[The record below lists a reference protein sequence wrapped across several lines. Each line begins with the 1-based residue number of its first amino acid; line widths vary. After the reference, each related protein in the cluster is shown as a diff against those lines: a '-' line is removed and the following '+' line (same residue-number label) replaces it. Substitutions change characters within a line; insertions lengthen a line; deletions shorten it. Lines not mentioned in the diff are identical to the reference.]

1 MSIKAINEAF
11 KSNLSGNIKLVLLS
25 LADCADESMQ
35 CFPSYSHIAKKA
47 SISISTA
54 KRIIKKLEEMEVLK
68 KQNRFIKGKKQQTS
82 NIYTLTIASSN
93 LALTKKAKNDTT
105 IVSTMTPQDSVTTMT
120 HESSSYLN
128 ITHPSAE
135 SERDFLD
142 FKNQIVR
149 DFQNKA
155 FGARDINYIYSIAN
169 GLLCI
174 NYQKLDKQKAFE
186 EWKYLFINQH
196 LINAKLA
203 ENINY
208 LNVGK
213 SVEIGDYYYKIVD
226 IHMND
231 FYVIDLE
238 GIKKCIKI
246 TDVTRII
253 NV

>member
-1 MSIKAINEAF
+1 MSIKAINQAF
-11 KSNLSGNIKLVLLS
+11 KSNLSGNIKLVLLA

-47 SISISTA
+47 SISISTT
-54 KRIIKKLEEMEVLK
+54 KRIIKKLEEMQVLK

-82 NIYTLTIASSN
+82 NIYTLTFGGSI
-93 LALTKKAKNDTT
+93 LTPIKVQDDTM
-105 IVSTMTPQDSVTTMT
+105 IVSSVTPPDSITTMT
-120 HESSSYLN
+120 HESSSSLT
-128 ITHPSAE
+128 ITELSVE
-135 SERDFLD
+135 SERDFFN

-155 FGARDINYIYSIAN
+155 FAAISEKHIYSICDS
-169 GLLCI
+169 LLCI

-203 ENINY
+203 ANINY

-226 IHMND
+226 IYMND

>member
-1 MSIKAINEAF
+1 MSIKAINKAF
-11 KSNLSGNIKLVLLS
+11 QSKLSGNIKLVLLA
-25 LADCADESMQ
+25 LADCANDNLQ
-35 CFPSYSHIAKKA
+35 CFPSYNHISKKA

-54 KRIIKKLEEMEVLK
+54 KRIIKKLEQIGVLK
-68 KQNRFIKGKKQQTS
+68 KQHRFKKGKKQQTS
-82 NIYTLTIASSN
+82 NIYTLTFGGST
-93 LALTKKAKNDTT
+93 LTPIKVQDDTT
-105 IVSTMTPQDSVTTMT
+105 FVSPMIPQDSVTTMT

-155 FGARDINYIYSIAN
+155 FAAISEKHIYSICDS
-169 GLLCI
+169 LLCI

-203 ENINY
+203 ANINY

>member
-1 MSIKAINEAF
+1 MSIKAINQAF
-11 KSNLSGNIKLVLLS
+11 KSNLSGNIKLVLLA

-47 SISISTA
+47 SISISTT
-54 KRIIKKLEEMEVLK
+54 KRIIKKLEEMQVLK

-82 NIYTLTIASSN
+82 NIYTLTFGGSI
-93 LALTKKAKNDTT
+93 LTPIKVQDDTM
-105 IVSTMTPQDSVTTMT
+105 IVSSVTPPDSITTMT
-120 HESSSYLN
+120 HESSSSLT
-128 ITHPSAE
+128 ITELSVE
-135 SERDFLD
+135 SERDFFN

-155 FGARDINYIYSIAN
+155 FAAISEKHIYSIAN

-174 NYQKLDKQKAFE
+174 NNQKIDTQKAFE

-213 SVEIGDYYYKIVD
+213 SIEIADVNYKIIDVQ
-226 IHMND
+226 ND
-231 FYVIDLE
+231 FYVINVN
-238 GIKKCIKI
+238 GSKKCIKI
-246 TDVTRII
+246 CDTEVV
-253 NV
+253 NA

>member
-1 MSIKAINEAF
+1 MSIKAINQAF
-11 KSNLSGNIKLVLLS
+11 KSNLSGNIKLVLLA

-47 SISISTA
+47 SISISTT
-54 KRIIKKLEEMEVLK
+54 KRIIKKLEEMQVLK

-82 NIYTLTIASSN
+82 NIYTLTFGGSI
-93 LALTKKAKNDTT
+93 LTPIKVQDDTM
-105 IVSTMTPQDSVTTMT
+105 IVSSVTPPDSITTMT
-120 HESSSYLN
+120 HESSSSLT
-128 ITHPSAE
+128 ITELSVE
-135 SERDFLD
+135 SERDFFN

-155 FGARDINYIYSIAN
+155 FAAISEKHIYSICDS
-169 GLLCI
+169 LLCI

-213 SVEIGDYYYKIVD
+213 SIEIADVNYKIIDVQ
-226 IHMND
+226 ND
-231 FYVIDLE
+231 FYVINVN
-238 GIKKCIKI
+238 GSKKCIKI
-246 TDVTRII
+246 CDTEVV
-253 NV
+253 NA

>member
-11 KSNLSGNIKLVLLS
+11 KSNLSGNIKLVLLV

-35 CFPSYSHIAKKA
+35 CFPSYNHIAKKA

-68 KQNRFIKGKKQQTS
+68 KQHRFKKEKKQQTS
-82 NIYTLTIASSN
+82 NIYTLTFGGST
-93 LALTKKAKNDTT
+93 LTPIKVQDDTT
-105 IVSTMTPQDSVTTMT
+105 IVSSVTPQDSVTTVNY
-120 HESSSYLN
+120 ESSSSLI
-128 ITHPSAE
+128 ITQPSE
-135 SERDFLD
+135 KSERDFLD

-149 DFQNKA
+149 DFNNKI

-174 NYQKLDKQKAFE
+174 NNQKIDTQKAFE
-186 EWKYLFINQH
+186 EWKYLFINKH
-196 LINAKLA
+196 LINGKLA

-213 SVEIGDYYYKIVD
+213 SIKVADMHYKIID
-226 IHMND
+226 IQND
-231 FYVIDLE
+231 FYVINVNE
-238 GIKKCIKI
+238 TKKCIKI
-246 TDVTRII
+246 CDSEVV
-253 NV
+253 NG

>member
-25 LADCADESMQ
+25 LADSADESMQ

-105 IVSTMTPQDSVTTMT
+105 IVSTMTPQDSVIVMT
-120 HESSSYLN
+120 YESSSSL
-128 ITHPSAE
+128 TTTKPSGE
-135 SERDFLD
+135 SEKDFFN
-142 FKNQIVR
+142 FKNQIVKN
-149 DFQNKA
+149 FNNKIFA
-155 FGARDINYIYSIAN
+155 AISEKHIYSICD

-174 NYQKLDKQKAFE
+174 NYQKLDKQKAFQ
-186 EWKYLFINQH
+186 EWEYLFINQH
-196 LINAKLA
+196 LINGKLA

-213 SVEIGDYYYKIVD
+213 TLEIGNSCYKILD

-238 GIKKCIKI
+238 GMKKCVKI
-246 TDVTRII
+246 TDVTRIV
-253 NV
+253 NA

>member
-1 MSIKAINEAF
+1 MSIKAINQAF
-11 KSNLSGNIKLVLLS
+11 KSNLSGNIKLVLLA

-47 SISISTA
+47 SISISTT
-54 KRIIKKLEEMEVLK
+54 KRIIKKLEEMQVLK

-82 NIYTLTIASSN
+82 NIYTLTFGGSI
-93 LALTKKAKNDTT
+93 LTPIKVQDDTT
-105 IVSTMTPQDSVTTMT
+105 IVSSVTPQDSVTAMSY
-120 HESSSYLN
+120 ESSSSLI
-128 ITHPSAE
+128 ITQSLVE

-174 NYQKLDKQKAFE
+174 NNQKIDTQKAFE

-213 SVEIGDYYYKIVD
+213 SIEIADVNYKIIDVQ
-226 IHMND
+226 ND
-231 FYVIDLE
+231 FYVINVN
-238 GIKKCIKI
+238 GSKKCIKI
-246 TDVTRII
+246 CDTEVV
-253 NV
+253 NG

>member
-1 MSIKAINEAF
+1 MSIKAINQAF
-11 KSNLSGNIKLVLLS
+11 KSNLSGNIKLVLLA

-47 SISISTA
+47 SISISTT
-54 KRIIKKLEEMEVLK
+54 KRIIKKLEEMQVLK

-82 NIYTLTIASSN
+82 NIYTLTIASSK
-93 LALTKKAKNDTT
+93 LALTKKAENDTT
-105 IVSTMTPQDSVTTMT
+105 IVSTMTPQDSVTTVNY
-120 HESSSYLN
+120 ESSSSLI
-128 ITHPSAE
+128 ITQPSE
-135 SERDFLD
+135 KSERDFFN

-155 FGARDINYIYSIAN
+155 FAAISEKHIYSIAN

-174 NYQKLDKQKAFE
+174 NNQKIDTQKAFE

-213 SVEIGDYYYKIVD
+213 SIEIADVNYKIIDVQ
-226 IHMND
+226 ND
-231 FYVIDLE
+231 FYVINVN
-238 GIKKCIKI
+238 GSKKCIKI
-246 TDVTRII
+246 CDTEVV
-253 NV
+253 NA

>member
-82 NIYTLTIASSN
+82 NIYTLTIASSK

-105 IVSTMTPQDSVTTMT
+105 IVSTMTPQDSVIVMT
-120 HESSSYLN
+120 YESSSSL
-128 ITHPSAE
+128 TTTKPSGE
-135 SERDFLD
+135 SEKDFFN
-142 FKNQIVR
+142 FKNQIVKN
-149 DFQNKA
+149 FNNKIFA
-155 FGARDINYIYSIAN
+155 AISEKHIYSICD

-174 NYQKLDKQKAFE
+174 NYQKLDKQKAFQ
-186 EWKYLFINQH
+186 EWEYLFINQH
-196 LINAKLA
+196 LINGKLA

-213 SVEIGDYYYKIVD
+213 TLEIGNSCYKILD

-238 GIKKCIKI
+238 GMKKCVKI
-246 TDVTRII
+246 TDVTRIV
-253 NV
+253 NA

>member
-11 KSNLSGNIKLVLLS
+11 KSNLSGNVKLVLLA
-25 LADCADESMQ
+25 LADCANDNLQ
-35 CFPSYSHIAKKA
+35 CFPSYNHISKKA

-54 KRIIKKLEEMEVLK
+54 KRIIKKLEQIGVLK
-68 KQNRFIKGKKQQTS
+68 KQHRFKKGKKQQTS
-82 NIYTLTIASSN
+82 NIYTLTFGGST
-93 LALTKKAKNDTT
+93 LTPIKVQNDTT
-105 IVSTMTPQDSVTTMT
+105 IVSSVTPQDSVTTMT

-174 NYQKLDKQKAFE
+174 NNQKIDTQKAFE
-186 EWKYLFINQH
+186 EWQYIYKNQH
-196 LINAKLA
+196 LINKKIS
-203 ENINY
+203 ENINFI
-208 LNVGK
+208 N
-213 SVEIGDYYYKIVD
+213 IGAKINFIHIIKIVH
-226 IHMND
+226 IYKFNS
-231 FYVIDLE
+231 ILN
-238 GIKKCIKI
+238 
-246 TDVTRII
+246 II
-253 NV
+253 NNIFCYNNGPLIY

>member
-1 MSIKAINEAF
+1 MSIKAINKAF
-11 KSNLSGNIKLVLLS
+11 QSKLSGNIKLVLLA
-25 LADCADESMQ
+25 LADCSDDSMR

-47 SISISTA
+47 SISISTS
-54 KRIIKKLEEMEVLK
+54 KRIIKKLEEMQVLK
-68 KQNRFIKGKKQQTS
+68 KQHRFKKGKKQQTS
-82 NIYTLTIASSN
+82 NIYTLTFGGST
-93 LALTKKAKNDTT
+93 LTPIKVQDDTT
-105 IVSTMTPQDSVTTMT
+105 FVSPMIPQDSVTTMT

-135 SERDFLD
+135 SERDFLN
-142 FKNQIVR
+142 FKNGIVR
-149 DFQNKA
+149 DFNNKIFA
-155 FGARDINYIYSIAN
+155 ARDINYIYSIAN

-213 SVEIGDYYYKIVD
+213 SIEIAEVNYKIVD

>member
-11 KSNLSGNIKLVLLS
+11 KSNLNGNIKLVLLA
-25 LADCADESMQ
+25 LADCANDNLQ
-35 CFPSYSHIAKKA
+35 CFPSYNHISKKA

-54 KRIIKKLEEMEVLK
+54 KRIIKKLEQIGVLK
-68 KQNRFIKGKKQQTS
+68 KQHRFKKGKKQQTS
-82 NIYTLTIASSN
+82 NIYTLTFGGSI
-93 LALTKKAKNDTT
+93 LTPIKVQDDTM
-105 IVSTMTPQDSVTTMT
+105 IVSSVTPPDSITTMT
-120 HESSSYLN
+120 HESSSSLT
-128 ITHPSAE
+128 ITELSVE
-135 SERDFLD
+135 SERDFFN

-155 FGARDINYIYSIAN
+155 FAAISEKHIYSICDS
-169 GLLCI
+169 LLCI

-213 SVEIGDYYYKIVD
+213 SIEIADVNYKIIDVQ
-226 IHMND
+226 ND
-231 FYVIDLE
+231 FYVINVN
-238 GIKKCIKI
+238 GSKKCIKI
-246 TDVTRII
+246 CDTEVV
-253 NV
+253 NA

>member
-1 MSIKAINEAF
+1 MSIKAINQAF
-11 KSNLSGNIKLVLLS
+11 KSNLNGNIKLVLLA
-25 LADCADESMQ
+25 LADCADDNLQ
-35 CFPSYSHIAKKA
+35 CFPSYSHIAKKS

-54 KRIIKKLEEMEVLK
+54 KRIVEKLEQIGVCQ
-68 KQNRFIKGKKQQTS
+68 KQHRFKKGKKQQTS
-82 NIYTLTIASSN
+82 NIYTLTFGGST
-93 LALTKKAKNDTT
+93 LTPIKVQNDTT
-105 IVSTMTPQDSVTTMT
+105 IVSSVTPPDSITTMT
-120 HESSSYLN
+120 YETSTYLN

-174 NYQKLDKQKAFE
+174 NNQKIDTQKAFE
-186 EWKYLFINQH
+186 EWKYLFINKH
-196 LINAKLA
+196 LINGKLA

-213 SVEIGDYYYKIVD
+213 SIKVADMHYKIID
-226 IHMND
+226 IQND
-231 FYVIDLE
+231 FYVINVNE
-238 GIKKCIKI
+238 TKKCIKI
-246 TDVTRII
+246 CDSEVV
-253 NV
+253 NG

>member
-1 MSIKAINEAF
+1 MSIKAINQAF
-11 KSNLSGNIKLVLLS
+11 KSNLSGNIKLVLLV

-35 CFPSYSHIAKKA
+35 CFPSYNHIAKKA

-54 KRIIKKLEEMEVLK
+54 KRIIKKLEEMQVLK
-68 KQNRFIKGKKQQTS
+68 KQNRFTKGKKQQTS
-82 NIYTLTIASSN
+82 NIYTLTIASSK
-93 LALTKKAKNDTT
+93 LALTKKAENDTT
-105 IVSTMTPQDSVTTMT
+105 IVSTMTPQDSVTTVNY
-120 HESSSYLN
+120 ESSSSLI
-128 ITHPSAE
+128 ITQPSE
-135 SERDFLD
+135 KSERDFFN

-149 DFQNKA
+149 DFNNKI

-213 SVEIGDYYYKIVD
+213 SIEIADVNYKIIDVQ
-226 IHMND
+226 ND
-231 FYVIDLE
+231 FYVINVN
-238 GIKKCIKI
+238 GSKKCIKI
-246 TDVTRII
+246 CDTEVV
-253 NV
+253 NA